1 MTVNRCRLLCA
12 VCKLI
17 FIYRVEYQH
26 DCQACFLEVSDSA
39 SRRRC
44 QANTCLN
51 KRASCVSPLTSELTM
66 RSLSHCNSL
75 GLQDGFNAP
84 TNIMLFAQQQWQ
96 YGIQDALCKQ
106 CAEQYGTSM
115 RRAVWHF
122 NGARMCL
129 VSHAVAKCASEL
141 TTTWHACMEIFHI
154 WDLMG
159 LSESITTNIGWRHGL
174 LQICT
179 LMGWTI
185 QAVSRFLPPSLIQ
198 RCQW

>member
-1 MTVNRCRLLCA
+1 MHVVITEAAVALGRCMTVNRCRLLCT

-122 NGARMCL
+122 NAQSSMAFQWRKD
-129 VSHAVAKCASEL
+129 VSCVTCCGKV
-141 TTTWHACMEIFHI
+141 
-154 WDLMG
+154 
-159 LSESITTNIGWRHGL
+159 R
-174 LQICT
+174 Q
-179 LMGWTI
+179 
-185 QAVSRFLPPSLIQ
+185 
-198 RCQW
+198 